1 MVMRIAL
8 YGGSFNPIHHGHL
21 LVARAVAE
29 MRQLDR
35 VVFLPSQHPPHKR
48 PEGLIAAEHRAAMVR
63 LAIAGEEILEF
74 SDFDLNRPGPSYTID
89 TVLHFRTRLGGD
101 SQLFWIIGADSL
113 AELTTWKQLPKL
125 VNACQI
131 LTARRPGTDEIDWSV
146 FHGVLSDQQVHRL
159 QDGLVETPMFD
170 ISSTDIRHRMRD
182 GLSVRYMLPDSVR
195 EYLLLHRLGT
205 NC

>member
-1 MVMRIAL
+1 MGLRVAL

-21 LVARAVAE
+21 MVARAVAE

-48 PEGLIAAEHRAAMVR
+48 PEGLMAAEHRAAMVR

-89 TVLHFRTRLGGD
+89 TVLHFRSTLGSD
-101 SQLFWIIGADSL
+101 AQLFWIIGGDSL
-113 AELTTWKQLPKL
+113 AELTTWKQLPTL
-125 VNACQI
+125 VDACQI
-131 LTARRPGTDEIDWSV
+131 LTARRPGTDEVDWSV

-159 QDGLVETPMFD
+159 QDGLVDTPMFD
-170 ISSTDIRHRMRD
+170 ISSTDIRNRLHN
-182 GLSVRYMLPDSVR
+182 GLSVRYMVPESVR
-195 EYLLLHRLGT
+195 EYLWTHRLGT
-205 NC
+205 NS